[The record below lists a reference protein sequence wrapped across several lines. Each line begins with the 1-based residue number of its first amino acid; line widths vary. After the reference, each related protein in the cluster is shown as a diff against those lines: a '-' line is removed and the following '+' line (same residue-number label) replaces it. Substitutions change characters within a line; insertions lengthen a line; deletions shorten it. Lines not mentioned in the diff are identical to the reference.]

1 MNSTKA
7 VFCLGKRYI
16 VRVILST
23 RQNRR
28 CAMKRKII
36 IQVMIVVVSMCYVIG
51 YSIAAETRNE
61 VSMKSHKTIKIK
73 EKEGIIP
80 RKVIDAADNPVY
92 FFVGRGST
100 YETHSI
106 CTGCT
111 ASLRFQKKGSFR
123 YRVKESRTYHG
134 GEKEFRGAMLIK

>member
-1 MNSTKA
+1 
-7 VFCLGKRYI
+7 
-16 VRVILST
+16 
-23 RQNRR
+23 
-28 CAMKRKII
+28 MKRKIVM
-36 IQVMIVVVSMCYVIG
+36 QVMIVVVSMCYVIG

-80 RKVIDAADNPVY
+80 RTVTLQPGETVKWVNLSMSEIEIHFLDNKVIDAADNPVY

-106 CTGCT
+106 CAGCT
-111 ASLRFQKKGSFR
+111 ASLRFQEKGSFR

-134 GEKEFRGAMLIK
+134 GEKEFRGAMLIQ

>member
-1 MNSTKA
+1 
-7 VFCLGKRYI
+7 
-16 VRVILST
+16 
-23 RQNRR
+23 
-28 CAMKRKII
+28 MKRKII

-80 RKVIDAADNPVY
+80 RTVTLQPGETVKWVNLSMSEIEIHFLDNKVIDAADNPVY

-106 CTGCT
+106 CAGCT
-111 ASLRFQKKGSFR
+111 ASLRFQEKGSFR

-134 GEKEFRGAMLIK
+134 GEKEFRGAMLIQ

>member
-1 MNSTKA
+1 
-7 VFCLGKRYI
+7 
-16 VRVILST
+16 
-23 RQNRR
+23 
-28 CAMKRKII
+28 MKRKII

-80 RKVIDAADNPVY
+80 RTVTLQPGETVKWVNLSMSEIEIHFLDNKVIDAADNPVY

-106 CTGCT
+106 CAGCT
-111 ASLRFQKKGSFR
+111 ASLRFQEKGSFE
-123 YRVKESRTYHG
+123 YQVKESRTYHG

>member
-1 MNSTKA
+1 
-7 VFCLGKRYI
+7 
-16 VRVILST
+16 
-23 RQNRR
+23 
-28 CAMKRKII
+28 MKRKII

-80 RKVIDAADNPVY
+80 RTVTLQPGETVKWVNLFLDNKVIDAADNPVY

>member
-1 MNSTKA
+1 
-7 VFCLGKRYI
+7 
-16 VRVILST
+16 
-23 RQNRR
+23 
-28 CAMKRKII
+28 MKRKII

-80 RKVIDAADNPVY
+80 RVNLSMSEIEIHFLDNKVIDAADNPVY